1 MYYRALVLA
10 VNVYSAIGYSI
21 GRPLKQGK
29 LQSPPTGLLFIYGAL
44 VSLHFQMVGVSA
56 RF

>member
-10 VNVYSAIGYSI
+10 VNFYSAIGYSI